1 MAVNSNGSNNRV
13 AGRDFHEKNIQIER
27 YDGSQTVNIAIPSN
41 NDDDDRPLLKAQR
54 KELNSLV
61 AAIAEASNTE
71 AFIIWQKV
79 HAEIGVAGID
89 DMTVNQ
95 YKTAESFLHAMLE
108 RCKDHDACKTLVSL
122 LLRNSE
128 DCGLRQKLL
137 RYCHINFGTGRL
149 NDLTRSQ
156 LQSAL
161 SWLEQQSA
169 SSHTESS
176 TLPEVRL
183 RASELIR
190 LYPKEIIFFICVGVL
205 VGGAISRVFFNL

>member
-27 YDGSQTVNIAIPSN
+27 YDGSHTVNIAIPSN

-108 RCKDHDACKTLVSL
+108 RCLLYTSRSVSVSCL
-122 LLRNSE
+122 CSVNLAGSMAGRGSFQLHANSLMA
-128 DCGLRQKLL
+128 GIPSRAATPARRGQK
-137 RYCHINFGTGRL
+137 
-149 NDLTRSQ
+149 
-156 LQSAL
+156 
-161 SWLEQQSA
+161 
-169 SSHTESS
+169 
-176 TLPEVRL
+176 
-183 RASELIR
+183 
-190 LYPKEIIFFICVGVL
+190 
-205 VGGAISRVFFNL
+205 GG

>member
-27 YDGSQTVNIAIPSN
+27 YDGSHTVNIAIPSN

-176 TLPEVRL
+176 ALP
-183 RASELIR
+183 
-190 LYPKEIIFFICVGVL
+190 
-205 VGGAISRVFFNL
+205 

>member
-54 KELNSLV
+54 KELNSWLLLLQKL
-61 AAIAEASNTE
+61 AILKRLLFGKKYMRRWCS
-71 AFIIWQKV
+71 WY
-79 HAEIGVAGID
+79 D

-108 RCKDHDACKTLVSL
+108 RCKDHDACKALVSL

-190 LYPKEIIFFICVGVL
+190 LYPKEIIFFICVG
-205 VGGAISRVFFNL
+205 FW

>member
-27 YDGSQTVNIAIPSN
+27 YDGSHTVNIAIPSN

-108 RCKDHDACKTLVSL
+108 RCKDHDACKALVSL

-128 DCGLRQKLL
+128 DCGLRQKTSAVLPYQF
-137 RYCHINFGTGRL
+137 RYRTFKRSYSFSVTVCIVVVRATIGIKPHREF
-149 NDLTRSQ
+149 DLTRSPT
-156 LQSAL
+156 SCFRINPTL
-161 SWLEQQSA
+161 SKRNNILY
-169 SSHTESS
+169 
-176 TLPEVRL
+176 L
-183 RASELIR
+183 RR
-190 LYPKEIIFFICVGVL
+190 GFGRRCHF
-205 VGGAISRVFFNL
+205 

>member
-1 MAVNSNGSNNRV
+1 MA
-13 AGRDFHEKNIQIER
+13 
-27 YDGSQTVNIAIPSN
+27 
-41 NDDDDRPLLKAQR
+41 
-54 KELNSLV
+54 
-61 AAIAEASNTE
+61 
-71 AFIIWQKV
+71 KV

-108 RCKDHDACKTLVSL
+108 RCKDHDACKALVSL

-169 SSHTESS
+169 SSHIEFDLTRSPTS
-176 TLPEVRL
+176 CFRINPTLSKRNNILYL
-183 RASELIR
+183 RR
-190 LYPKEIIFFICVGVL
+190 GFGRRCHF
-205 VGGAISRVFFNL
+205 

>member
-27 YDGSQTVNIAIPSN
+27 YDGSHTVNIAIPSN

-108 RCKDHDACKTLVSL
+108 RCKDHDACKALVSL

-169 SSHTESS
+169 SSHIEFDLTRSPTS
-176 TLPEVRL
+176 CFRINPTLSKRNNILYL
-183 RASELIR
+183 RR
-190 LYPKEIIFFICVGVL
+190 GFGRRCHF
-205 VGGAISRVFFNL
+205 

>member
-1 MAVNSNGSNNRV
+1 MTVNSNGSDNRV
-13 AGRDFHEKNIQIER
+13 AGRDYHEKNIQIER
-27 YDGSQTVNIAIPSN
+27 YDGRHTVNIAIPSN
-41 NDDDDRPLLKAQR
+41 NDGDERPLFKAQR

-61 AAIAEASNTE
+61 AAIAEASNIE

-95 YKTAESFLHAMLE
+95 YKTAESFLQAMLA
-108 RCKDHDACKTLVSL
+108 RCKDYDACKALVGL
-122 LLRNSE
+122 LLRNSG
-128 DCGLRQKLL
+128 DGVLRQKLI

-161 SWLEQQSA
+161 SWLDQQSTL
-169 SSHTESS
+169 SNTESS
-176 TLPEVRL
+176 PLPAARL
-183 RASELIR
+183 RAPELIR
-190 LYPKEIIFFICVGVL
+190 VYPKEITFFFFVGVFI
-205 VGGAISRVFFNL
+205 GGAIF

>member
-13 AGRDFHEKNIQIER
+13 AGRDFHEKNIQIGR
-27 YDGSQTVNIAIPSN
+27 YDGSHTVNIAIPSN

-108 RCKDHDACKTLVSL
+108 HDACKTLVSL

-161 SWLEQQSA
+161 SWLEQQSV
-169 SSHTESS
+169 SSNTENS

-190 LYPKEIIFFICVGVL
+190 LYPKEIIFFICVGGL
-205 VGGAISRVFFNL
+205 VGGAISRMFFNL

>member
-108 RCKDHDACKTLVSL
+108 RCKDHDACKALVSL

-137 RYCHINFGTGRL
+137 RYCHINFGTGRCSVRQGNFL
-149 NDLTRSQ
+149 RFIFKNNLFQAAQQ
-156 LQSAL
+156 LMH
-161 SWLEQQSA
+161 W
-169 SSHTESS
+169 
-176 TLPEVRL
+176 
-183 RASELIR
+183 
-190 LYPKEIIFFICVGVL
+190 IFIFH
-205 VGGAISRVFFNL
+205 